1 MRPLHD
7 LMDRVRGAAVGP
19 PVRLGDRAGGPLGV
33 SLLRRSKFGGP
44 DGRQLQAYGSVGTLF
59 AIVSMLAEAT
69 SKAEWKLYRTSATG
83 QDADRVEVT
92 RHQALEVWNRPNPFY
107 TRQEFIETVQQHV
120 DLTGEGWWLVGRNEL
135 ATFPMQLWPVRPDRM
150 SPVPDPKSFLSGY
163 VYHSPDGEKVPLGI
177 EDVVQLRMPNPE
189 DPYRG
194 LGPVQSLLTD
204 LDSARLSAEYNRNF
218 FLNSA
223 EPGGII
229 EVDRRLSDPEFDE
242 MVERWRE
249 QHQGVSRAHRVAIL
263 EQGRWVDRKY
273 SMRDMQFTELRE
285 VSREVIREAFHFPK
299 SMLGAVDDVN
309 RANAESGEVAFAR
322 WLIVPR
328 LERIKQA
335 LNVNFLPMFGTAGQG
350 LEFDYI
356 DPTPADR
363 ELEIKELSARAEA
376 ARELVTAGFAPDDVL
391 SAVGLP
397 EMRFQPPVA
406 TREAEPDED
415 AVTQDGEV
423 DR

>member
-1 MRPLHD
+1 
-7 LMDRVRGAAVGP
+7 
-19 PVRLGDRAGGPLGV
+19 
-33 SLLRRSKFGGP
+33 
-44 DGRQLQAYGSVGTLF
+44 
-59 AIVSMLAEAT
+59 
-69 SKAEWKLYRTSATG
+69 
-83 QDADRVEVT
+83 
-92 RHQALEVWNRPNPFY
+92 
-107 TRQEFIETVQQHV
+107 
-120 DLTGEGWWLVGRNEL
+120 
-135 ATFPMQLWPVRPDRM
+135 
-150 SPVPDPKSFLSGY
+150 
-163 VYHSPDGEKVPLGI
+163 
-177 EDVVQLRMPNPE
+177 
-189 DPYRG
+189 
-194 LGPVQSLLTD
+194 
-204 LDSARLSAEYNRNF
+204 
-218 FLNSA
+218 
-223 EPGGII
+223 
-229 EVDRRLSDPEFDE
+229 
-242 MVERWRE
+242 
-249 QHQGVSRAHRVAIL
+249 
-263 EQGRWVDRKY
+263 
-273 SMRDMQFTELRE
+273 MQFTELRE